1 MSLAKIFGRNVRRVR
16 MSRGVTLEALAHD
29 VGLAYSYVGQ
39 IERGGRNPTLD
50 VIERLAAALKVSPI
64 ELLSEL
70 SDTSP

>member
-1 MSLAKIFGRNVRRVR
+1 M
-16 MSRGVTLEALAHD
+16 MW
-29 VGLAYSYVGQ
+29 GLAYSYVGQ

-64 ELLSEL
+64 DLFSDL